1 MKWIQVLIIAL
12 ANMLS
17 VFISVAAIRWY
28 QNRQRLKLVESFVS
42 EIEQKIKEEVNFSE
56 IVKDFF
62 GSDMED

>member
-12 ANMLS
+12 VNMLS

-56 IVKDFF
+56 IVKDFY

>member
-12 ANMLS
+12 VNMLS